1 MGVNIRS
8 RSGRSR
14 IVSGSEENHQGSPS
28 TSANVEAS
36 RDAAGSPPGSIKDLE

>member
-14 IVSGSEENHQGSPS
+14 AAGNEENHQGSPS
-28 TSANVEAS
+28 TSANGEAS
-36 RDAAGSPPGSIKDLE
+36 CNGAGSPGSTKDLE